1 MKRIIVGII
10 CCILIIGF
18 ANISFANEQT
28 LDKIIEVFNKSKIV
42 EEYEKKISGNVTAK
56 RNTSGIDVEIDIS
69 GKKEKVEYILEGNI
83 LKAETTENE
92 KGLITAYIGMNI
104 YAAMGENQ
112 GLNPSEVIENLNIL
126 GEKLNLKDN
135 GFQSTKEGNNH
146 IVKIDITKT
155 IKLIDNTNIYI
166 SVEDIQNKIKEL
178 NSNSITFSK
187 GKLIYSINHVD
198 ENIAEIRIC
207 ERKKITGNTYKS
219 MLSAIEHL
227 LGSQESSKYFE
238 KNYPNLEIKNKE
250 FKGIKI
256 EINPK
261 KVGIETE
268 IEENY
273 EFVRLTVN
281 KSEVNSA
288 LKEEKDTS
296 NIEKKEENSNIQ
308 KLPDTGI
315 NNNEVVTKILV
326 LIIII
331 AIIIIGKIIITKRD

>member
-1 MKRIIVGII
+1 
-10 CCILIIGF
+10 
-18 ANISFANEQT
+18 
-28 LDKIIEVFNKSKIV
+28 
-42 EEYEKKISGNVTAK
+42 
-56 RNTSGIDVEIDIS
+56 
-69 GKKEKVEYILEGNI
+69 
-83 LKAETTENE
+83 
-92 KGLITAYIGMNI
+92 MNI